1 MKRLPQNALVKA
13 MYQRLKLITGLHVYD
28 DVPKEAT
35 LPYVT
40 FGMGMSDQNNA
51 KLVDI
56 TDTTQEIHIFTD
68 YQGRKQ
74 LNNIADTIIESLE
87 SSPLDLSAD
96 SFQCLSGEVTRY
108 EADSEDT
115 AGYHGVL
122 TFTCKIQNLEM

>member
-13 MYQRLKLITGLHVYD
+13 MYQRLSSVTGLTVYD
-28 DVPKEAT
+28 DVPKEAV
-35 LPYVT
+35 LPYAT
-40 FGMGMSDQNNA
+40 FGMGTSDQNGA
-51 KLVDI
+51 KLVDM
-56 TDTTQEIHIFTD
+56 TDTTQEIHIYTD

-74 LNNIADTIIESLE
+74 LNNIADAIIEELG

-96 SFQCLSGEVTRY
+96 NFQFLMGEVTRY